1 MTRKLL
7 PSLVAAFLLALLALL
22 APAGAAAAP
31 WTCEASVV
39 RGTLGTAPAIE
50 PVTANKDGASCLT
63 QSAGGALPA
72 GLPGGAT
79 GSLLFART
87 RADGPAS
94 APASQRITAESG
106 LADLHVPLLPG
117 LPGLPI
123 PSVAPVNVP
132 GFGTIDLNP
141 AIRAVSAPQG
151 DLLGLRAI
159 TARVTGQCLGGR
171 PALTGTSSVAN
182 LTVLGLNLATDR
194 AVSRTITIDS
204 RSIDPSTLDPTVLA
218 PPGVDLAAFRA
229 ALQPVLDALPN
240 IEIPEALASV
250 RVTPAVQI
258 RRGNTLTQRALSI
271 QISIGGQSA
280 LNLVGGEATV
290 GGEGVGCGQGVAAQ
304 ALRCQTRRLV
314 LIDVVRRGRRVRL
327 LGAADRALAGRRVA
341 IHFTDTGKR
350 VARPK
355 IRKDGLFRA
364 TAPLPRRA
372 MRGTNRARYEA
383 RLGRERSLRLKL
395 IRRLRVT
402 AITPRGRNVSISGRI
417 SRPLGD
423 PLQRVV
429 VTRRVSCGRVE
440 VVKRFTPKRNGRFRV
455 TLQGAKQRQVA
466 TFRFRTRVRFRVAN
480 PRLFRTFT
488 LPQYVDIG

>member
-271 QISIGGQSA
+271 QISIGGQ
-280 LNLVGGEATV
+280 
-290 GGEGVGCGQGVAAQ
+290 GVAAQ

-395 IRRLRVT
+395 VRRLRVT

-455 TLQGAKQRQVA
+455 TLKGAKQRQVA